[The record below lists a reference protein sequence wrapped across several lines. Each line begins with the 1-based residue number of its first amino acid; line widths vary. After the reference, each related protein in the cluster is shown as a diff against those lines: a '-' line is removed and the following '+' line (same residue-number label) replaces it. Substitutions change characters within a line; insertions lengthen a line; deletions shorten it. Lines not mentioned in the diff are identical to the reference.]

1 MTKMNKKING
11 ISTIK
16 DSVAEVKKS
25 LTESNSL
32 NVFAVAPTGP
42 VTTAVG
48 ASNNL
53 LNIVSPTFL
62 STNSPA

>member
-1 MTKMNKKING
+1 MKRNIKG

-16 DSVAEVKKS
+16 DNVADVKKS

-32 NVFAVAPTGP
+32 KVFAVAPTGP

>member
-1 MTKMNKKING
+1 MKRNIKG
-11 ISTIK
+11 ISTIR
-16 DSVAEVKKS
+16 DNVAEVKKS

-32 NVFAVAPTGP
+32 KVFAVAPTGP

>member
-1 MTKMNKKING
+1 MKRNIKG
-11 ISTIK
+11 ISTIR
-16 DSVAEVKKS
+16 DNVAEVKKS

-32 NVFAVAPTGP
+32 KVFAVAPTGP

-62 STNSPA
+62 STNSLHNQ

>member
-1 MTKMNKKING
+1 MKRNIKG
-11 ISTIK
+11 ISTIR
-16 DSVAEVKKS
+16 DNVADVKKS

-32 NVFAVAPTGP
+32 KVFAVAPTGP

>member
-1 MTKMNKKING
+1 MTKINKNING
-11 ISTIK
+11 ISTIN
-16 DSVAEVKKS
+16 DNVAEVKKS

-32 NVFAVAPTGP
+32 KVFAVAPTGP

-48 ASNNL
+48 ASRSL
-53 LNIVSPTFL
+53 LKIVSPTFL

>member
-1 MTKMNKKING
+1 MKG

-16 DSVAEVKKS
+16 ERVAEVKKS

-32 NVFAVAPTGP
+32 KVLAVAQTGP

-48 ASNNL
+48 ASRSL
-53 LNIVSPTFL
+53 LKIVSPTFL
-62 STNSPA
+62 STCSPA

>member
-1 MTKMNKKING
+1 MKRNIKG
-11 ISTIK
+11 ISTTS
-16 DSVAEVKKS
+16 DNVAEVKKS

-32 NVFAVAPTGP
+32 KVFAVAPTGP

-48 ASNNL
+48 ASKSL
-53 LNIVSPTFL
+53 LNIVSPTLL